1 GGGGSEGRIE
11 IVRVYRAG
19 REWVRYYTS
28 DQQLN
33 PGDANPNWS
42 LWREVATPA
51 TQAFQR
57 NFVTTDWAGPNA
69 DGDYTL
75 TIPATQH
82 LVGRTVT
89 APTVFKLTGDDLVP
103 DSDTRKTVSESTGDV
118 VLTVTA
124 FPDERFDGRAIVRG
138 Y

>member
-1 GGGGSEGRIE
+1 M
-11 IVRVYRAG
+11 
-19 REWVRYYTS
+19 RYYSS

-33 PGDANPNWS
+33 PGDPNPNWS

-51 TQAFQR
+51 SQAFQR
-57 NFVTTDWAGPNA
+57 DFAVTDWAGPDGA
-69 DGDYTL
+69 GDYTL
-75 TIPATQH
+75 TIPATEH

-89 APTVFKLTGDDLVP
+89 AATVFEQIGDDLIP
-103 DSDTRKTVSESTGDV
+103 DTDTRKTVSEPTGDV

-124 FPDERFDGRAIVRG
+124 FPDERFAGRAVVRG